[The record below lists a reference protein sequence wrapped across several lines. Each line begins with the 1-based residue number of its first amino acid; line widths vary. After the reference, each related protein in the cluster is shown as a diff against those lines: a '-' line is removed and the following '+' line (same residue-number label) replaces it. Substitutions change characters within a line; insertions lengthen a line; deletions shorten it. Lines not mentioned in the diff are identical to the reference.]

1 MTGETSRTQ
10 PPRTQTPRT
19 QTFGAD
25 LLAIARKT
33 LQEEIAPHLSGDQR
47 YQAAMVANACAIA
60 AREMETAPA
69 ARQAEAACLEAARA
83 PSPTALCAAIRSGA
97 RDADPLLHAALLRLS
112 LIATY
117 RTRPGALRPAERGDV
132 DALIEDQTK

>member
-25 LLAIARKT
+25 LLAIARQT
-33 LQEEIAPHLSGDQR
+33 LQGEIAPHLSGDHR

-60 AREMETAPA
+60 AREMETTPA
-69 ARQAEAACLEAARA
+69 ARLAEAACLEAAQA
-83 PSPTALCAAIRSGA
+83 PSPAALCAAIRAGA
-97 RDADPLLHAALLRLS
+97 HDADPRLHAALLRLS

-117 RTRPGALRPAERGDV
+117 RTRPGALRPAERQEV
-132 DALIEDQTK
+132 DALIKDQTK

>member
-1 MTGETSRTQ
+1 MTGHT
-10 PPRTQTPRT
+10 PPV

-25 LLAIARKT
+25 LLAIARRT

-60 AREMETAPA
+60 ARELETAPA
-69 ARQAEAACLEAARA
+69 ARQAEAACLEAAPA
-83 PSPTALCAAIRSGA
+83 PSASALCAAIRAGA
-97 RDADPLLHAALLRLS
+97 HDAAPGLHAALLRHS

-117 RTRPGALRPAERGDV
+117 RTRPGALRRAERQEV
-132 DALIEDQTK
+132 DALLEDQTK

>member
-1 MTGETSRTQ
+1 MTGHT
-10 PPRTQTPRT
+10 PPV

-33 LQEEIAPHLSGDQR
+33 LQEEIAPQLSGDQR

-60 AREMETAPA
+60 GREMATEAVARE
-69 ARQAEAACLEAARA
+69 AEAACLDAAQA
-83 PSPTALCAAIRSGA
+83 PSPAALCAAIRAGA
-97 RDADPLLHAALLRLS
+97 RDADPHLHAALLRHS

-117 RTRPGALRPAERGDV
+117 RTRPGALRPAERQEV
-132 DALIEDQTK
+132 DALIKDQTT